1 MSGSATDHP
10 RPEDLGVVEIRTV
23 DAIVAAMTAAG
34 ITHVFGMPGGMTAPI
49 WTSLHE
55 HPRIRPV
62 IAREESIGS
71 IMAEAAA
78 RLSGSPTVV
87 MGQGEWIV
95 GNAGQG
101 VLEALLGSAPLVVI
115 TEMSDGGAFSHHS
128 PYQSGTGD
136 YGTWDAAMAL
146 RGVCKRVF
154 VSRYPAQAVQ
164 HVQLAVRHAMT
175 GDPGPVAVVLATDAL
190 RGHIGPAT
198 RPRPT
203 ATVLA
208 DVVRRPSVDGEH
220 LAIAAQAIDSAARP
234 VILAG
239 NGVRV
244 GRATAQLVEF
254 AEHIGA
260 PVATTPGGKGVFD
273 ERHPLALGV
282 IGPHGWSSANETVGA
297 ADVVIVVGSRL
308 SSSDTLEHS
317 SDLLDPER
325 QLIVQID
332 SEPLHLGATIPIGQA
347 LLGDAAATLAHL
359 TTVTS
364 ARVATTSGHR
374 SESIDAPSGSALPPF
389 AARAIIEA
397 IAAGAPEDAIL
408 TCDAGENRL
417 FMMRWFHSRGRGR
430 YLQPAG
436 GGGMGYAVAAALGAR
451 IAEPSLPAIAVCGDG
466 GFSMSL
472 HALMTA
478 VDHDLPIT
486 VVVLDNGGL
495 GWVLHGSRNRVAD
508 QFRPTDV
515 VAVARALGCDAAR
528 IGALDELV
536 HRLKDIGTQER
547 PRVLHVPLDP
557 DCSFR
562 DVLYRP
568 EGDRAATGY

>member
-1 MSGSATDHP
+1 MTGDATTATDP
-10 RPEDLGVVEIRTV
+10 ADLGVVEMRTV
-23 DAIVAAMTAAG
+23 DAIVAAMAAAG
-34 ITHVFGMPGGMTAPI
+34 ITHVFGMPGGMTVPI
-49 WTSLHE
+49 WTALHE
-55 HPRIRPV
+55 HPQVTPV

-71 IMAEAAA
+71 MMAEAAA

-136 YGTWDAAMAL
+136 YGTWDAATAL

-175 GDPGPVAVVLATDAL
+175 GDPGPVAVVLATDSL

-203 ATVLA
+203 ATVLP
-208 DVVRRPSVDGEH
+208 DVVRRPSVDREQS
-220 LAIAAQAIDSAARP
+220 ATAARAIDRAARP

-244 GRATAQLVEF
+244 GRATEHLVDF

-282 IGPHGWSSANETVGA
+282 IGPHGWPGANETVGA
-297 ADVVIVVGSRL
+297 ADAVIVVGSRL
-308 SSSDTLEHS
+308 SSSDTLDHS
-317 SDLLDPER
+317 PDLLDPER

-332 SEPLHLGATIPIGQA
+332 TEPLHLGGTVPIGQA
-347 LLGDAAATLAHL
+347 LLGDAAPTLTALTAL
-359 TTVTS
+359 TT
-364 ARVATTSGHR
+364 ARVATVSGR
-374 SESIDAPSGSALPPF
+374 PRGTTDTPSGSTAPPF
-389 AARAIIEA
+389 GARAVIEA
-397 IAAGAPEDAIL
+397 IATGAPDDAVV

-430 YLQPAG
+430 DLQPAG
-436 GGGMGYAVAAALGAR
+436 GGGMGYAGAAALGAR

-486 VVVLDNGGL
+486 VIVLDNGGL

-515 VAVARALGCDAAR
+515 VAVARALGCEAAR
-528 IGALDELV
+528 IDSLDNLV
-536 HRLKDIGTQER
+536 QGLREVGGQDR

-557 DCSFR
+557 ACSFR